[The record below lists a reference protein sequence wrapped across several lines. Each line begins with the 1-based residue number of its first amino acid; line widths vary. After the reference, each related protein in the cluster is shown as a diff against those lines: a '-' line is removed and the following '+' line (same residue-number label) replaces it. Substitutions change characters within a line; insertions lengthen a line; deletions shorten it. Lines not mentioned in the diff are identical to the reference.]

1 MADKTLKIY
10 TKEEVQKATLEY
22 FKGDEL
28 ATDVW
33 IKKYCLKDE
42 NNYYELTP
50 DDMHRRIAKELARI
64 EKKYPNPISEDEI
77 YETLKEF
84 KRIIPQGSPMSG
96 IGNDFQ
102 VISLSNCYVIGN
114 KGTELQAAH
123 PADRGDARR

>member
-64 EKKYPNPISEDEI
+64 
-77 YETLKEF
+77 
-84 KRIIPQGSPMSG
+84 
-96 IGNDFQ
+96 
-102 VISLSNCYVIGN
+102 
-114 KGTELQAAH
+114 
-123 PADRGDARR
+123 